1 MIPLI
6 AVASSTLTTTFGE
19 VIAIPAIRRIVSWRS
34 GAMVTATVGGLRVR
48 VRACFLLKGLHYS
61 GGSPF
66 LDRAL
71 QKKSYLS
78 RKKVGPHPVTSPRP
92 SVLPL
97 HGY

>member
-1 MIPLI
+1 
-6 AVASSTLTTTFGE
+6 
-19 VIAIPAIRRIVSWRS
+19 
-34 GAMVTATVGGLRVR
+34 MVTATVGGRRLRLR
-48 VRACFLLKGLHYS
+48 GCFLLKGLHYS

-78 RKKVGPHPVTSPRP
+78 RKKFARTPVTSPRP